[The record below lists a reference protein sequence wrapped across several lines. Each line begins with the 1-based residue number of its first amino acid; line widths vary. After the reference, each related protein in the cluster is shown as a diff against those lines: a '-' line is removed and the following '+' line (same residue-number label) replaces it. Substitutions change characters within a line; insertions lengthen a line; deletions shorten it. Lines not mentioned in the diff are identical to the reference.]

1 MYITQ
6 LCNSFDDSVES
17 FYSSLGLFGPV
28 VPFNL
33 PDVGEAIMTV
43 ELKEWYA
50 FF

>member
-1 MYITQ
+1 M
-6 LCNSFDDSVES
+6 ES
-17 FYSSLGLFGPV
+17 FLSSLSLGLLGPI

-50 FF
+50 L